1 MQRIIG
7 LAVAAMMV
15 SGSGESPLA
24 VAAGSSGTAGG
35 FVSGSSL
42 ADVTALLT
50 SARGAPPMIC
60 ALAAQSVRRWG
71 WGGDWNDAP
80 STPLRAI
87 VSAVNDHLSLNSGK
101 LPPEDIERL
110 MAGLASDDA
119 CVRELAVR
127 ILGTQKDE
135 PSSPVARGLI
145 VRLVS
150 NDASL
155 REVAALGLGYIEPSS
170 AIDPLIRALRDASP
184 AVRANSAWAL
194 GRIEVGRALR
204 PLIDLFDDDA
214 TLVREAAIVAVG
226 RMESTSTVPALIRVV
241 RQDDAPSV
249 RRVAAWAL
257 GNIESRE
264 AVQELARALGQDAD
278 ARVREMSA
286 WALGNIEDK
295 SGSAALSNAARRDAD
310 DRVRETAVWAL
321 GQLEDRSS
329 VEILGQIAGSDRSS
343 RVRGTAA
350 WAIGQLDGRGMRAP
364 AGLLQALKDESEDTR
379 VKAAWALGEL
389 GDPNALPA
397 IREALRAEKGEQ
409 MQRALIRALMESGG
423 RSETEL
429 TSLLNSSDPRVREAA
444 VRGLAGKRSFNPWP
458 WPWPRPRPFP

>member
-7 LAVAAMMV
+7 LAIAAMVV

-24 VAAGSSGTAGG
+24 LAVESGGGGSFAQGSS
-35 FVSGSSL
+35 SM
-42 ADVTALLT
+42 DVTALLT

-71 WGGDWNDAP
+71 WGSDRDDAP
-80 STPLRAI
+80 VSPLRAI
-87 VSAVNDHLSLNSGK
+87 VAAVNDQLSLSSGR
-101 LPPEDIERL
+101 LGTADVERL
-110 MAGLASDDA
+110 MAGLASDDP
-119 CVRELAVR
+119 CVRELSVR
-127 ILGTQKDE
+127 ILGTQRDE
-135 PSSPVARGLI
+135 PTSPISRGLI
-145 VRLVS
+145 VRLAN

-155 REVAALGLGYIEPSS
+155 REMAALGLGYIEPVS

-184 AVRANSAWAL
+184 GVRANSAWAL
-194 GRIEVGRALR
+194 GRIEEGRALR
-204 PLIDLFDDDA
+204 PLMDLFDDDV
-214 TLVREAAIVAVG
+214 TLVREAAIVAAG
-226 RMESTSTVPALIRVV
+226 HMESTTTVPALIRVV
-241 RQDDAPSV
+241 RQDNAPSV

-257 GNIESRE
+257 GQIESRE
-264 AVQELARALGQDAD
+264 AVQELARALSQDAD

-295 SGSAALSNAARRDAD
+295 PGSAALASAARGDAD

-321 GQLEDRSS
+321 GEMEDRSA
-329 VEILGQIAGSDRSS
+329 VEILGQIAGGDKSS

-379 VKAAWALGEL
+379 IKAAWALGEL
-389 GDPNALPA
+389 GDVNALPA
-397 IREALRAEKGEQ
+397 IREALRVEKGDR

-429 TSLLNSSDPRVREAA
+429 TALLNSSDARVREAA
-444 VRGLAGKRSFNPWP
+444 VRGLAGKDSFNPWP
-458 WPWPRPRPFP
+458 WPWPRPRPYP